1 MQPIGIE
8 PQARKARSDMDRSI
22 LSLLTSTV
30 LLSSAIA
37 CGSADGIADGDETAS
52 RDNGAP
58 DDTIASRADALT
70 WRGRSRFRLR
80 APAAIPPAGTG
91 GTTSSTG
98 DPGAASAPSS
108 APAATADSAAAVD
121 AARTADGQ
129 AIPQSSLAGGV
140 CPAVVAAVGF
150 WSCVTVGDQC
160 TFASGGVTHHCS
172 CIRVD
177 GEGQVPAWS
186 CD

>member
-1 MQPIGIE
+1 
-8 PQARKARSDMDRSI
+8 MDRSL

-37 CGSADGIADGDETAS
+37 CGGADGIAGDDETAS
-52 RDNGAP
+52 RGNSAP

-70 WRGRSRFRLR
+70 WRARNRLR
-80 APAAIPPAGTG
+80 LRTPLPPAVPTEGTG
-91 GTTSSTG
+91 G
-98 DPGAASAPSS
+98 APSS
-108 APAATADSAAAVD
+108 APADNAATVD
-121 AARTADGQ
+121 AARTPDGQ
-129 AIPQSSLAGGV
+129 AIPQSSLPGGA

-177 GEGQVPAWS
+177 GEGQAPAWT

>member
-1 MQPIGIE
+1 
-8 PQARKARSDMDRSI
+8 MDRI
-22 LSLLTSTV
+22 LSVITSTV
-30 LLSSAIA
+30 LLSSAVA
-37 CGSADGIADGDETAS
+37 CGGADGITGEDETAS
-52 RDNGAP
+52 RDNGAA

-70 WRGRSRFRLR
+70 WRARARPRLR
-80 APAAIPPAGTG
+80 LPLSTPVIPAGTG

-98 DPGAASAPSS
+98 AGGAASTPPS
-108 APAATADSAAAVD
+108 TAAAID
-121 AARTADGQ
+121 AARTPDGQ
-129 AIPQSSLAGGV
+129 AIPQSALPGGA

-150 WSCVTVGDQC
+150 WSCVTIGEEC

-177 GEGQVPAWS
+177 GEGQAPAWS